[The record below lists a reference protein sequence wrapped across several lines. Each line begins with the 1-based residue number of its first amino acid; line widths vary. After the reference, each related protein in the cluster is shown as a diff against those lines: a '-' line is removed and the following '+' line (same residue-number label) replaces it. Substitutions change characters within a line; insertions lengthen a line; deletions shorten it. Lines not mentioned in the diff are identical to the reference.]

1 MKRGL
6 VLFLGFLLT
15 TNLKAQEPPEFFSEV
30 RSSDSKEKTLTIT
43 HDNSAPW
50 GIEDSICVT
59 RDKKDIACG
68 IVTATDTQLATVQI
82 FFEAEE
88 LSRDEI
94 SNETGDHLQLTFNF
108 PFPEKG
114 DAVRLVDRNPKL
126 NIRQLASELRVIDSF
141 KETAGTISNAGTS
154 TPYNQLITT
163 KPFLPTSNLT
173 VGFNLIFPTLEYQQ
187 SFSDHS
193 AVGVMPLF
201 MNYSVGEGS
210 LKGTGCFFNYHY
222 YTEDPFNGYWGKAGL
237 GIYGLTASYNG
248 TEDSNVA
255 PAIGASFGRRFFK
268 NEKLNFGFAVGGQ
281 YIFTSTNTGLAF
293 NGFIPSL
300 IVDIGFA
307 F

>member
-15 TNLKAQEPPEFFSEV
+15 TNIKAQEPAKFFSEV
-30 RSSDSKEKTLTIT
+30 RSSDSNEKTLKIT

-50 GIEDSICVT
+50 KLEDSICVT

-68 IVTATDTQLATVQI
+68 IVIATDTQLATVQI
-82 FFEAEE
+82 SFEAEE
-88 LSRDEI
+88 MLRDEI

-141 KETAGTISNAGTS
+141 KETGATSSNTATS
-154 TPYNQLITT
+154 TPYNHLKTT
-163 KPFLPTSNLT
+163 KSFLPTSNLT

-222 YTEDPFNGYWGKAGL
+222 YTEDPFNGYWGKTGL

-248 TEDSNVA
+248 IEDSNIA

-268 NEKLNFGFAVGGQ
+268 NKNLNFGFAVGGQ
-281 YIFTSTNTGLAF
+281 YLFASTNTGLPF
-293 NGFIPSL
+293 SGFIPSL